1 MSRES
6 DNGVMIPLAV
16 VVLLIV
22 IVFSIAVAIGAT
34 NAEVFNLAVFGAQ
47 IPVNATGLYLT
58 GAGAML
64 VLVSAL
70 AMLRTGI
77 RRESAKRARIRE
89 LQSTSG
95 GRIDRKPATG
105 ETTKPTTTASGPD
118 ESNPARSNT
127 ASDAR
132 VSDRGMSDPEVP
144 DPEVPDGGVSD
155 RGVPDPEAP
164 DPEAPDP
171 ADSAAANWGTAS
183 SDSAGAKTRGSGRAG
198 SSIARSPA
206 AASGADPDHRSPGGS
221 TARVDR
227 NDSPTNRRRA
237 EAVGAVGGSD
247 DRQPEPSDV
256 GLLSA
261 TAGPVASATA
271 AERQALL
278 DEAEELTGDNSDR

>member
-6 DNGVMIPLAV
+6 DNGAMIPLAV

-70 AMLRTGI
+70 ALLGTGI

-105 ETTKPTTTASGPD
+105 QTTKPTTTASGPD

-132 VSDRGMSDPEVP
+132 VSDRGVSDRGVSDRGVSDPKVSDPEVP
-144 DPEVPDGGVSD
+144 DP
-155 RGVPDPEAP
+155 
-164 DPEAPDP
+164 
-171 ADSAAANWGTAS
+171 ADSGAANWGNAS

-206 AASGADPDHRSPGGS
+206 AASGAGPDHRSPDGS
-221 TARVDR
+221 TARADR
-227 NDSPTNRRRA
+227 NAYPTNRRRA

-247 DRQPEPSDV
+247 DRQPKPSNV
-256 GLLSA
+256 GLHSA
-261 TAGPVASATA
+261 TASPVASTTA